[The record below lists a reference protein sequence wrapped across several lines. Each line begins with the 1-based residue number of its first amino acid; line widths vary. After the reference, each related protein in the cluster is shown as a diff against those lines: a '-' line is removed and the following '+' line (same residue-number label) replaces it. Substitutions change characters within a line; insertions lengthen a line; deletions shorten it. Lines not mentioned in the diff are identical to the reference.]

1 MKIIVTESHYNL
13 ALYLNQVLTENVDIE
28 GYNYE
33 DFIEVFL
40 LFFRPWIKKTHGDEI
55 GIRPFSYLVEKYLN
69 DFCEDFD
76 VKSALSSSR
85 YYSDNLKKLAEVG
98 KELVKK
104 GKHILP
110 TLRSERKFTEQHKR
124 GLDVGIK
131 MLNLPDY
138 VTLEITEEKPYSIEA
153 KINVD
158 FLSAIKDVNIN
169 GNPIAI
175 AQRKVTHDL
184 VNFIEMTMGIPKGN
198 PVKGGLEFYGRLK
211 IVGYESWLKEF
222 NKTVKKEMSSKFS
235 GYRQMKVNLNNNK
248 VMIKLGFTRN
258 AFWSTKREVKEY
270 LTKRIEELGYNT
282 NVFDIEN

>member
-28 GYNYE
+28 GYNNE

-40 LFFRPWIKKTHGDEI
+40 LFFRPWIRKNHGDEI
-55 GIRPFSYLVEKYLN
+55 GSRPFSYLIETYLN
-69 DFCEDFD
+69 DFCKDFD
-76 VKSALSSSR
+76 VSLNFNR
-85 YYSDNLKKLAEVG
+85 YYSDGMRKLAEIG
-98 KELVKK
+98 RELVKK

-110 TLRSERKFTEQHKR
+110 TLRSEKKFTEQHKR
-124 GLDVGIK
+124 GLDIGIK

-138 VTLEITEEKPYSIEA
+138 VTLEITEEKPYNVGV

-158 FLSAIKDVNIN
+158 FLSAIKDVSVN

-175 AQRKVTHDL
+175 VHRKVTNDL
-184 VNFIEMTMGIPKGN
+184 TNFFEKTMGIPKGN
-198 PVKGGLEFYGRLK
+198 PVKGGLEFYGQLN
-211 IVGYESWLKEF
+211 IVGYESWIKEF
-222 NKTVKKEMSSKFS
+222 SKTVKKEMSSKFS

-248 VMIKLGFTRN
+248 VMIKLGFTRS
-258 AFWSTKREVKEY
+258 AFWSTKREIKEY

-282 NVFDIEN
+282 NAFDIEN